1 MLTFSENKINP
12 TSNFLVSTVVAATS
26 AFGLVVAPVE
36 WMQPDSVSSVAEYK
50 AQLSPGKQVA
60 RLREISG
67 LSTDQLAKLFGVTRR
82 SVHNWINGHRMANR
96 HQERLTF
103 VNEKIRALPGET
115 PEEKRN
121 SLFYSVESRSPYQKL
136 IDSVQRNQRI
146 HFKALAPIE
155 RLS

>member
-12 TSNFLVSTVVAATS
+12 TSNFLVSTVVAVTS
-26 AFGLVVAPVE
+26 AFGLAASVE
-36 WMQPDSVSSVAEYK
+36 WMQPANISSVAEYK
-50 AQLSPGKQVA
+50 ALLSPGAQVA
-60 RLREISG
+60 RLRESSG

-96 HQERLTF
+96 HQERLNF
-103 VNEKIRALPGET
+103 LNEEIRALPGET

-136 IDSVQRNQRI
+136 IDSVQRKQRI
-146 HFKALAPIE
+146 HFKALTTME